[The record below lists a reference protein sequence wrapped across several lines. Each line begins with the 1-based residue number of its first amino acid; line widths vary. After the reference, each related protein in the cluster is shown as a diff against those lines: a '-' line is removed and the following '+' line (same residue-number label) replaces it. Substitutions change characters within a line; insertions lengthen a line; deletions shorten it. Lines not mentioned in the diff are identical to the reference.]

1 MTEPNLRCVTAA
13 DAEALLAIYAPYVSE
28 TAITFE
34 YEVPGLEEFRRR
46 IRETTEKYPY
56 FCLEAEGQPVGYA
69 YASPFRSRKAYQWIA
84 ETSVYLA
91 PRGQKR
97 GWGRLLCGKLEE
109 ACRAMGLTSLYSCIT
124 VPREEGDPFVTRDSA
139 DFHAH
144 LGYREIARFPGS
156 GSKFGRW
163 YDTVIM
169 EKTLCERRPD
179 MPEPVWYPQLRKKE
193 IREI

>member
-1 MTEPNLRCVTAA
+1 MAEIKLRMVTEA
-13 DAEALLAIYAPYVSE
+13 DAEALLAIYAPYVLS

-34 YEVPGLEEFRRR
+34 YEVPTVEEFRRR
-46 IRETTEKYPY
+46 IRETMEKYPY
-56 FCLEAEGQPVGYA
+56 LCLEAEGRIMGYA
-69 YASPFRSRKAYQWIA
+69 YASPFHSRKAYQWIA

-91 PRGQKR
+91 PGARKR
-97 GWGRLLCGKLEE
+97 GWGKLLCGRLEE
-109 ACRAMGLTSLYSCIT
+109 LCRAMGLASLYACIT
-124 VPREEGDPFVTRDSA
+124 LPRGEDPYVTSDSA

-169 EKTLCERRPD
+169 EKPLNERRLD
-179 MPEPVWYPQLRKKE
+179 MPEPVRFPALAQKP
-193 IREI
+193 